1 MSTIKFL
8 RERAAEMHSLQPN
21 KSLRDC
27 LLSCIDGHPD
37 YKLCSQKSKVKL
49 ADDIIKATSKEAAVK
64 EEAQETMSLEE
75 WIKTDEA
82 LKGARQNAMFHQFRV
97 KN

>member
-8 RERAAEMHSLQPN
+8 RESAAEMHSLLPN
-21 KSLRDC
+21 KTLRDC

-37 YKLCSQKSKVKL
+37 YKLCSQKSKIKL
-49 ADDIIKATSKEAAVK
+49 ADDIIKTTSRQQEP
-64 EEAQETMSLEE
+64 QETMSLEE

-82 LKGARQNAMFHQFRV
+82 LKGARQNAIFHQFRTR
-97 KN
+97 N